1 VRFRFIR
8 RHAGQF
14 RVSLMCKVLQ
24 VSRPGYYAWCRREP
38 SRQALAN
45 QALLV
50 RLRQLFK
57 QHRGRYGY
65 RRVYEAVRKD
75 VPCGIHRV
83 ARLMR
88 QDGLKVVPRKGYRQ
102 TTQSNYKRPVVPN
115 ILGREFTAAAPNL
128 TWLSDITYVPTGQRW
143 LYLAIVLDLYA
154 RRVVGWSMSDRL
166 TDQLTC
172 DALKMAVKSRRP
184 APALL
189 HHSDQG
195 VQYASLDYRS
205 LLLENKSAISMSRRG
220 DAYDNAP
227 MESFFATLK
236 KELIHRQQYQTRREA
251 RVSIFEYIAG
261 YYNPVCLHSA
271 IGYHSPVAYE
281 ALFVSP

>member
-1 VRFRFIR
+1 
-8 RHAGQF
+8 
-14 RVSLMCKVLQ
+14 
-24 VSRPGYYAWCRREP
+24 
-38 SRQALAN
+38 
-45 QALLV
+45 
-50 RLRQLFK
+50 
-57 QHRGRYGY
+57 
-65 RRVYEAVRKD
+65 
-75 VPCGIHRV
+75 
-83 ARLMR
+83 MR

-102 TTQSNYKRPVVPN
+102 TTQSNHKRPVVPN

-205 LLLENKSAISMSRRG
+205 LLQESKAVISMSHRG

-227 MESFFATLK
+227 MESFSATLK

-261 YYNPVCLHSA
+261 YYNPVRLHSA